1 MKKLFKLLFS
11 INRIDL
17 IKQNLKVRNPSI
29 LEIGIHKGDF
39 SKQLIT
45 NFDPNKLILVDPWIA
60 FDDSI
65 YKNSWYGNS
74 DNSNQNIQDK
84 YYANL
89 LDYFKKQI
97 YENKV
102 EIYRKTSDDFFL
114 KNKHTFDL
122 IYIDGNHLFEFVKRD
137 IHNSLNFI
145 NYDGIIVLDDYALKG
160 WWDDGITKAVNFH
173 KKEKNVKIIRKHN
186 IFEYHHQCIIK
197 KIKDKKK
204 PE

>member
-173 KKEKNVKIIRKHN
+173 LKEKNIKIIRKHN
-186 IFEYHHQCIIK
+186 IFDYHHQCLIK
-197 KIKDKKK
+197 KN
-204 PE
+204 

>member
-39 SKQLIT
+39 SKQLIS

-84 YYANL
+84 YYFNL

-173 KKEKNVKIIRKHN
+173 LKEKNIKVIRKHN
-186 IFEYHHQCIIK
+186 IFDYHHQCLIK
-197 KIKDKKK
+197 KK
-204 PE
+204 

>member
-39 SKQLIT
+39 SKQLIS

-84 YYANL
+84 YYFNL

-145 NYDGIIVLDDYALKG
+145 NYDGLIVLDDYALKG

-173 KKEKNVKIIRKHN
+173 LKEKNIKIIRKHN
-186 IFEYHHQCIIK
+186 IFDYHHQCLIK
-197 KIKDKKK
+197 KN
-204 PE
+204 